1 MAVSDRTKV
10 KRLKEKG
17 HYDRETAYAI
27 LDEGLVCH
35 VGIARDEQPVVI
47 PMLYARDGDRV
58 LIHGSIAS
66 RLIKTLAAGHAVCI
80 ELTLLDGLVLARS
93 VFNHSANYRSI
104 VIYGK
109 ATPIRDADEKKAA
122 FEILV
127 EKMVPG
133 RSADARMPNK
143 KEINATEILSVPIEE
158 FSVKISAGDPDD
170 YKKDLKLPVWA
181 GVIPIEQHF
190 GQPRPAADMP
200 GEIELPDY
208 VANYPRPE
216 KA

>member
-1 MAVSDRTKV
+1 MTVSNRTKV

-17 HYDRETAYAI
+17 QYDRETAYAI

-35 VGIARDEQPVVI
+35 VGIAKDEQPVVI

-66 RLIKTLAAGHAVCI
+66 RLIKTLADGNPVCI

-109 ATPIRDADEKKAA
+109 ATPIRDPDEKNAA

-143 KEINATEILSVPIEE
+143 KEISATEILAVPIEE

-170 YKKDLKLPVWA
+170 YKKDMKLPVWA
-181 GVIPIEQHF
+181 GVIPIEQQF
-190 GQPRPAADMP
+190 GKPRPAADILD
-200 GEIELPDY
+200 GIELPDY
-208 VANYPRPE
+208 VADYPRPE